1 MPVIPI
7 TGGRGAHAYLLE
19 HADGVSVVDPGYTG
33 SAAAALRAVSSRG
46 YAPGD
51 IRWVILT
58 HHHVDHGGAALALC
72 SRTTGRLAIHASDRA
87 YLGPRRPRER
97 ATLYGLID
105 RLPTVLARYLAT
117 CASCEV
123 RPLEEGDVLAGFRV
137 IHAPGHT
144 PGSICLY
151 SERESALITG
161 DVLNN
166 ERGIRRPPWTV
177 NQDHRLALRA
187 PLKLEGLRYEQAF
200 FGHGPPLYDGAS
212 ARINRYLETIAV
224 V

>member
-19 HADGVSVVDPGYTG
+19 HDDGVSVVDPGYTG
-33 SAAAALRAVSSRG
+33 SAGAALRAVAERG
-46 YAPGD
+46 YAPAEV
-51 IRWVILT
+51 RWIILT
-58 HHHVDHGGAALALC
+58 HHHVDHGGAVAALC
-72 SRTTGRLAIHASDRA
+72 SRTSGRLAIHSSDLA
-87 YLGPRRPRER
+87 YLRPGRPRER

-105 RLPTVLARYLAT
+105 RLPMALARLLAT
-117 CASCEV
+117 CASGEV
-123 RPLEEGDVLAGFRV
+123 RALEEGDVLAGFRV

-177 NQDHRLALRA
+177 NQDHGLALRA
-187 PLKLEGLRYEQAF
+187 PLKLEGLGYEQAF
-200 FGHGPPLYDGAS
+200 FGHGPPLLTAAS
-212 ARINRYLETIAV
+212 AQVNRYLETLGV
-224 V
+224 